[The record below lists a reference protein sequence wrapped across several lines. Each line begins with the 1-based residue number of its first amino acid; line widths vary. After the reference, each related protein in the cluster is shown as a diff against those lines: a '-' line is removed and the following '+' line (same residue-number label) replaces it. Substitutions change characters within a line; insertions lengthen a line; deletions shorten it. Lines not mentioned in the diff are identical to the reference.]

1 MTYQKYGPD
10 CSGAISVPGYIR
22 PRTPLFNFAVASAAR
37 SWVLTASPLPMEGIQ
52 ILRLS
57 NVQSWMKIVQTDGD
71 EVAQHGTLEL
81 LILESSNRHR
91 TWLIASK
98 SSERALGKEKSRPR
112 RLLIKAEDRGWVG
125 HRARRIV
132 TYLLSHPCPKPR
144 GGTVVWWP
152 QFALEP
158 AWCLIRFQRIGGS
171 SVRCS
176 SVSCRTNVSRGERAD
191 HYPRSRLASRV
202 A

>member
-1 MTYQKYGPD
+1 MTYQKYGPGLLRGHKRAGLHPPAHPPFQFCRRFRRAVLGVD
-10 CSGAISVPGYIR
+10 CI
-22 PRTPLFNFAVASAAR
+22 T
-37 SWVLTASPLPMEGIQ
+37 SPNGGNSNPA
-52 ILRLS
+52 S
-57 NVQSWMKIVQTDGD
+57 NVRSWMKIVQIDGD

-191 HYPRSRLASRV
+191 HYPRARLASRV

>member
-1 MTYQKYGPD
+1 
-10 CSGAISVPGYIR
+10 
-22 PRTPLFNFAVASAAR
+22 
-37 SWVLTASPLPMEGIQ
+37 MEGIQ

-112 RLLIKAEDRGWVG
+112 RLLISKLKIADGS
-125 HRARRIV
+125 A
-132 TYLLSHPCPKPR
+132 T
-144 GGTVVWWP
+144 
-152 QFALEP
+152 EP
-158 AWCLIRFQRIGGS
+158 GA
-171 SVRCS
+171 
-176 SVSCRTNVSRGERAD
+176 
-191 HYPRSRLASRV
+191 
-202 A
+202 